1 MPKPYP
7 GDRRQ
12 IYKGTPSGVMGIIWV
27 AFGIALLLGLAS
39 GIVWILYN
47 LL

>member
-7 GDRRQ
+7 TDRRQ
-12 IYKGTPSGVMGIIWV
+12 TYKGTPSGVMGVIWV

-39 GIVWILYN
+39 GIVWILFN